1 MPRAKYQTIYQD
13 IKQKIETGEYEFQEL
28 IPSENSL
35 VGIYN
40 CSRNTIRRAIFEL
53 AEGGYV
59 QSMHGVGVRVIYQ
72 PVSPTAFSMGGIES
86 FRESAIRNHK
96 VPGTKVLNLTNITV
110 DARIAARTGFTE
122 GEEVCLLQ
130 RVRYLDGQP
139 LILDMNMFLT
149 SLVPGLTVE
158 IAERSV
164 YDYIENDLGMP
175 IVTSKRR
182 ITVERVTELDEKW
195 LDLGDYNCMAVIS
208 GKVYNADG
216 VMFEFTQSRHR
227 PDYFSFYD
235 TAIRKKL

>member
-13 IKQKIETGEYEFQEL
+13 IKQKIETGEYEFQKL

-110 DARIAARTGFTE
+110 DARIAARTGFPE

-139 LILDMNMFLT
+139 LILDMNMFLGWPA
-149 SLVPGLTVE
+149 SDPGHEYVPDQPGART
-158 IAERSV
+158 
-164 YDYIENDLGMP
+164 D
-175 IVTSKRR
+175 RR
-182 ITVERVTELDEKW
+182 DR
-195 LDLGDYNCMAVIS
+195 GAVC
-208 GKVYNADG
+208 
-216 VMFEFTQSRHR
+216 
-227 PDYFSFYD
+227 
-235 TAIRKKL
+235 L